1 MKYQRTWEYFI
12 GTRPTMSEPFTTAIA
27 NRKLATLQQLA
38 RAACPAHAC
47 TPRAD
52 NICGRGQF
60 GTDFKAH
67 LGFKRMVSCSFRD
80 KRMCLK
86 TRAYG
91 ILSCTA
97 YNVYS
102 STRLT
107 DIIIIPCIIINNT
120 RNELTSFAHSFYT
133 CLKHHLMHQLYSSVL
148 PWIQGCIS

>member
-1 MKYQRTWEYFI
+1 MTLLNEVPKDLRVLHC
-12 GTRPTMSEPFTTAIA
+12 TTATA

-38 RAACPAHAC
+38 RAACPAHTC
-47 TPRAD
+47 TPHAD

-67 LGFKRMVSCSFRD
+67 LGFKCMVSCSFRD
-80 KRMCLK
+80 KRRRLK

-102 STRLT
+102 STWLT

-120 RNELTSFAHSFYT
+120 RNELASLAHSFYT
-133 CLKHHLMHQLYSSVL
+133 CLNLWTTHGLLECHPYS
-148 PWIQGCIS
+148 III